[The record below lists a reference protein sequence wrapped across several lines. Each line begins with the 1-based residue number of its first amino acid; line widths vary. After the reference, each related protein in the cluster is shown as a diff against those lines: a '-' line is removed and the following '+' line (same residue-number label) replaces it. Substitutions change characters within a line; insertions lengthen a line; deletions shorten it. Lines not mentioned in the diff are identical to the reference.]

1 MNKVVFSLLLMAFF
15 FTACDN
21 HGEKNAQQYLDAAQ
35 LEMESGHYNQAKL
48 LVDSL
53 KMIYP
58 KAFEARKKSIALMQQ
73 IELGEQ
79 QVSVS
84 FIDSVLMAKELTMA
98 TQRKRFVLQ
107 KDKKYQD
114 IGNYF
119 YATQVIDKN
128 KTRSYLRAQTDELG
142 YMCLTSIFVGR
153 GSLRHSA
160 VKAMV
165 ADGSYAQ
172 TPKSTDQYTS
182 KNLGVTTEK
191 CDYPLQQDGGLT
203 AFINL
208 NKDKKITLYFQ
219 GKRTKK
225 IALTRLDKKAISE
238 IYQFSLLLSSIQSL
252 TKERASAQRKIAFIQ
267 CKMKESK

>member
-1 MNKVVFSLLLMAFF
+1 MKKIIFPLLLMVCL
-15 FTACDN
+15 FTACTN
-21 HGEKNAQQYLDAAQ
+21 HGEKDAQQYLDAAQ
-35 LEMESGHYNQAKL
+35 QEMERGHYNQAKI

-53 KMIYP
+53 RTIYP

-79 QVSVS
+79 QVSVA
-84 FIDSVLMAKELTMA
+84 FIDSVLMAKELVMA

-128 KTRSYLRAQTDELG
+128 KKRSYLRAQTDELG
-142 YMCLTSIFVGR
+142 NMRLTSIFVGKYP
-153 GSLRHSA
+153 LHHSA
-160 VKAMV
+160 VKATV

-172 TPKSTDQYTS
+172 TPVSTDRYSS
-182 KNLGVTTEK
+182 KNLGITTEK

-203 AFINL
+203 AFIHL
-208 NKDKKITLYFQ
+208 NKQKKINLYFQ
-219 GKRTKK
+219 GKKTKK
-225 IALTRLDKKAISE
+225 ITLTTSDKKAISE
-238 IYQFSLLLSSIQSL
+238 IYQFSLLLSSIQAL
-252 TKERASAQRKIAFIQ
+252 TKERAAAQRKIAFIQ
-267 CKMKESK
+267 RKIKEK